1 MKYNKE
7 FLEKLGKLYIE
18 KNMSMMEISK
28 ELGINKETVKYC
40 LRKGNYKKEHKA
52 SIICKKRVLTEKY
65 GTDIP
70 LKNELSIAKMKK
82 TNLEKYGVDNPM
94 KLKKIQNKVKQTNLE
109 KYGCEYIFNTADF
122 QTKSINTSQLKY
134 GTDRPMQSDTIKQ
147 IYNDNFRKKY
157 GVDNPMQV
165 KEIKNRVFKTNL
177 EKYGSISPASN
188 PDIKRK
194 IKNTVQRKYGVDNI
208 LNSEKIQNKIQN
220 TNLEK
225 YGSIS
230 PLGNKEIQ
238 DNIKYKFKQKYGQTN
253 PLKNKSIR
261 NKIQNTN
268 LEKYGSISPLG
279 NKDVRNKIYETNKK
293 KYGCKYPIQNPEIHD
308 KAIKTNIEKNC
319 PSYNILR
326 DKSLMQGVLTNIPE
340 KERTSVRCANELNVN
355 ITTFL
360 KWYNFHNLYANI
372 HLQSQRSHYE
382 QEIYNWLKEIY
393 NGKIECNI
401 KKFGRYEIDI
411 YLPDIQL
418 GIEFNGA
425 YWHSVDM
432 VEKNYHQN
440 KSLYFKQLGIFIFHI
455 YEWEWIDNN
464 QQDKIKQ
471 HLKRLILNRET
482 SIYARKCNVELI
494 DNNIYRDFLNKYHLQ
509 GFVGAQIKLGLYYN
523 NELVQIMSFGK
534 ARYSEHS
541 YELLR
546 LCTKNGYSIIGGANK
561 LFHYFTNNY
570 DYKTII
576 SYCDIDKFT
585 GKVYEKLNMQLDRIN
600 IPNYKWVK
608 LDTFDIKSRYQT
620 QKHKIQEGDNDL
632 RSENEIMK
640 ANGYVKVE
648 NAGTYR
654 FILNKEDVYYEN

>member
-230 PLGNKEIQ
+230 PLGNK
-238 DNIKYKFKQKYGQTN
+238 
-253 PLKNKSIR
+253 
-261 NKIQNTN
+261 
-268 LEKYGSISPLG
+268 
-279 NKDVRNKIYETNKK
+279 DVRNKIYETNKK

-401 KKFGRYEIDI
+401 KKFGRYEID
-411 YLPDIQL
+411 
-418 GIEFNGA
+418 
-425 YWHSVDM
+425 M
-432 VEKNYHQN
+432 EKNYHQN